1 MSLLMVDQKPKSS
14 PFVSFIVAVRNG
26 RRTIE
31 RCLESIWRQSDLDRE
46 LIVIDAVS
54 NDGTVEFLQANSSKI
69 DFWLSE
75 PDRGVYQ
82 AWNKAL
88 PRARGEWI
96 CFLGADD
103 RLFSDDV
110 LERIRPVLEKRNKD
124 EVFFYGRLVNVNRNG
139 EMIETL
145 GQSWEDV
152 RDLLPRIHCLPHS
165 GAFHHRSM
173 FDAGGFDERF
183 KIAGDYDL
191 LLRELRSRQARFVSG
206 LTVVAMEVGGMSSDP
221 ANSLINLREN
231 RRAQKKWG
239 TAGLFPSRP
248 WLMAWLRVW
257 IRLVLVRTLGIE
269 RVARWLDIGRGLM
282 GKEPYWSRLL
292 P

>member
-1 MSLLMVDQKPKSS
+1 MTAKPAKAN
-14 PFVSFIVAVRNG
+14 PFVSFVVAVRNG

-31 RCLESIWRQSDLDRE
+31 RCLESIWEQTDTDHE
-46 LIVIDAVS
+46 LIVIDGVS
-54 NDGTVEFLQANSSKI
+54 TDGTVEFLEANSAQI
-69 DFWLSE
+69 TFWSSS

-88 PRARGEWI
+88 LKVRGEWI

-103 RLFSDDV
+103 RLFSRDV
-110 LERIRPVLEKRNKD
+110 LESIRPALEHRRED
-124 EVFFYGRLVNVNRNG
+124 EVFFYGRLANINRRG
-139 EMIETL
+139 EVIETL
-145 GQSWEDV
+145 GRPWEDV
-152 RDLLPRIHCLPHS
+152 RDLLPKIHCLPHA

-191 LLRELRSRQARFVSG
+191 LLRELRSRQARFVSD

-231 RRAQKKWG
+231 RRAQKKWC
-239 TAGLFPSRP
+239 TAGTFPSYP

-257 IRLVLVRTLGIE
+257 IRIMLVRALGVT
-269 RVARWLDIGRGLM
+269 RVARWLDIGRSFM

>member
-1 MSLLMVDQKPKSS
+1 MTKI
-14 PFVSFIVAVRNG
+14 PFVTFIIAVRNG

-31 RCLESIWRQSDLDRE
+31 RCLESIWQQTCQDYE
-46 LIVIDAVS
+46 LVVIDAVS
-54 NDGTVEFLQANSSKI
+54 TDGTMQFLRENSAKI

-88 PRARGEWI
+88 VRARGEWI

-110 LERIRPVLEKRNKD
+110 LERIHPVLEKRRMD

-139 EMIETL
+139 EMIEML
-145 GQSWEDV
+145 GQPWEDV
-152 RDLLPRIHCLPHS
+152 RDLLLKIHCLPHS

-191 LLRELRSRQARFVSG
+191 LLRELRTRQAHFVPG
-206 LTVVAMEVGGMSSDP
+206 LTIVAMEIGGMSSDP
-221 ANSLINLREN
+221 ANSLTNLREN

-239 TAGLFPSRP
+239 TAGLLPSQP
-248 WLMAWLRVW
+248 LLMAWVRVW
-257 IRLVLVRTLGIE
+257 FRIILVRVLGSR
-269 RVARWLDIGRGLM
+269 RVAWWLDLGRGMM
-282 GKEPYWSRLL
+282 GKEPYWTRIL